1 LLEPTKALDRFLAS
15 VERRGFVMARLAIGH
30 ADEALD
36 IVQDAMM
43 QLAGRYADRNEQE
56 WGALF
61 YTILQNRI
69 SDWRRRTK
77 VRNRLRIW
85 FGRDEDDTGDQ
96 LENIA
101 DARSPD
107 PEGRMGDKQAMAI
120 LEAAWQQLPTRQQQA
135 FQLRVW
141 QGLDV
146 AQTAKVMGCSEGS
159 VKTHYS
165 RAVQA
170 LRKKM
175 EGHLE

>member
-1 LLEPTKALDRFLAS
+1 
-15 VERRGFVMARLAIGH
+15 MARLAIGN

-43 QLAGRYADRNEQE
+43 QLAGRYADRSEQE

-77 VRNRLRIW
+77 VRNRLRVW

-146 AQTAKVMGCSEGS
+146 AQAAKVMGCSEGS

>member
-1 LLEPTKALDRFLAS
+1 
-15 VERRGFVMARLAIGH
+15 
-30 ADEALD
+30 
-36 IVQDAMM
+36 
-43 QLAGRYADRNEQE
+43 
-56 WGALF
+56 
-61 YTILQNRI
+61 
-69 SDWRRRTK
+69 
-77 VRNRLRIW
+77 
-85 FGRDEDDTGDQ
+85 
-96 LENIA
+96 
-101 DARSPD
+101 
-107 PEGRMGDKQAMAI
+107 MGDKQAMAI

-146 AQTAKVMGCSEGS
+146 AQAAKVMGCSEGS

>member
-1 LLEPTKALDRFLAS
+1 
-15 VERRGFVMARLAIGH
+15 MARLAIGN

-43 QLAGRYADRNEQE
+43 QLAGRYADRSEQE

-77 VRNRLRIW
+77 VRNRLRVW

-101 DARSPD
+101 DATTTSVPVTGLARAGCGANSK
-107 PEGRMGDKQAMAI
+107 GHG
-120 LEAAWQQLPTRQQQA
+120 L
-135 FQLRVW
+135 LRG
-141 QGLDV
+141 Q
-146 AQTAKVMGCSEGS
+146 
-159 VKTHYS
+159 
-165 RAVQA
+165 R
-170 LRKKM
+170 
-175 EGHLE
+175 